1 MLQKWI
7 FKNISIA
14 AFKIWVFML
23 RSPERSQLRTSIE
36 SKREGF
42 LVECDNEDQ
51 EMQMFPFSSKQTL
64 KKNIS

>member
-1 MLQKWI
+1 
-7 FKNISIA
+7 
-14 AFKIWVFML
+14 ML
-23 RSPERSQLRTSIE
+23 RSLKRSLLRTSIE

-64 KKNIS
+64 KKKNFLMTHASNY

>member
-1 MLQKWI
+1 
-7 FKNISIA
+7 
-14 AFKIWVFML
+14 ML
-23 RSPERSQLRTSIE
+23 RNLEQSQLKTSIE

-64 KKNIS
+64 KKKIS